1 MKTWVPR
8 IALASIV
15 IVAIQTTVVSPY
27 RIAGIAIMLV
37 WLWPLCAG
45 LLGDQRSGV
54 VAGFLS
60 GLLFDA
66 HVATPFGLFAV
77 VGALVGYVAG
87 MLGRE
92 DLGDLRGAV
101 WWMPLAIGGGFGLA
115 TPLVLVIAGFFF
127 GDIQLWRGDV
137 GATMVVNAVAFG
149 LLLRPGVAVSRVV
162 VGSVN
167 GSRR

>member
-1 MKTWVPR
+1 MNRFAAPVV
-8 IALASIV
+8 LVSIV
-15 IVAIQTTVVSPY
+15 VVAIQLSLLSSLRVFGAV
-27 RIAGIAIMLV
+27 IMLV

-54 VAGFLS
+54 VAGLLS

-115 TPLVLVIAGFFF
+115 TPLVLVHDSANYEAVM
-127 GDIQLWRGDV
+127 D
-137 GATMVVNAVAFG
+137 MAVAMKRAKWSG
-149 LLLRPGVAVSRVV
+149 WLSKCSAPCM
-162 VGSVN
+162 
-167 GSRR
+167 

>member
-1 MKTWVPR
+1 MRTWVPR
-8 IALASIV
+8 VALASIV
-15 IVAIQTTVVSPY
+15 IVAMQTTIVSPY
-27 RIAGIAIMLV
+27 RIAGIVIMLV

-54 VAGFLS
+54 VAGVIS

-77 VGALVGYVAG
+77 VGALVGYAAG
-87 MLGRE
+87 TLGRE
-92 DLGDLRGAV
+92 DLGDLRGSV

-115 TPLVLVIAGFFF
+115 TPLVLVIVGFFF

-137 GATMVVNAVAFG
+137 GATMVVNALVFS
-149 LLLRPGVAVSRVV
+149 LLLRPGVALARVM

-167 GSRR
+167 GARR

>member
-8 IALASIV
+8 VALASIV
-15 IVAIQTTVVSPY
+15 IVAVQTTVVSPY

-54 VAGFLS
+54 VAGLLS

-77 VGALVGYVAG
+77 VGALAW
-87 MLGRE
+87 RE
-92 DLGDLRGAV
+92 DILVSMCLL
-101 WWMPLAIGGGFGLA
+101 LA
-115 TPLVLVIAGFFF
+115 
-127 GDIQLWRGDV
+127 
-137 GATMVVNAVAFG
+137 G
-149 LLLRPGVAVSRVV
+149 LLTMLIY
-162 VGSVN
+162 SVPRLKR
-167 GSRR
+167 SPAAR

>member
-8 IALASIV
+8 VAIASIV
-15 IVAIQTTVVSPY
+15 IVSVQTTIVSPY

-37 WLWPLCAG
+37 WLWPLCVG

-54 VAGFLS
+54 VAGVIS

-77 VGALVGYVAG
+77 VGGVVGYVAVL
-87 MLGRE
+87 LGRE

-115 TPLVLVIAGFFF
+115 TPIVLVVIGFFF
-127 GDIQLWRGDV
+127 GGTQLWRGDV
-137 GATMVVNAVAFG
+137 GATMVINALAFGIFLRPAVA
-149 LLLRPGVAVSRVV
+149 ASRIM
-162 VGSVN
+162 VGPVN
-167 GSRR
+167 EARR